1 VTFKNLIGFQVN
13 RYLLVTTVIF
23 LLTAFVGFGATFL
36 NVLGF
41 LIKLSKSAVAFTY
54 LILRGKHLSWQKHI
68 TMASF

>member
-1 VTFKNLIGFQVN
+1 MKHTGVN
-13 RYLLVTTVIF
+13 FFAVVCFIWKERV
-23 LLTAFVGFGATFL
+23 TAFVGFGATFL